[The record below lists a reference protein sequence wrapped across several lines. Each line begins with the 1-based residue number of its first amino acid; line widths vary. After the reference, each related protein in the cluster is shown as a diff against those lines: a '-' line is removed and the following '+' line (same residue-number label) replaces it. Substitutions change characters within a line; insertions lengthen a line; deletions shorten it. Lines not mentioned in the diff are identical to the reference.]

1 MTYKPQIEGYLSRL
15 GELLRSID
23 TEALDRFLQA
33 LNQARLEG
41 RNIFI
46 FGNGGSG
53 ATASHITGDWNKGY
67 GWGDA
72 RRFKVI
78 CLNDNAATVL
88 AYGNDVSYDA
98 IFVEQLKNFLQPGD
112 MVIGIS
118 GSGNSRNVLRA
129 IEYAGEHGAVTVGFC
144 GYDDGQLEKMV
155 QINVHPHIHDMQLL
169 EDFHLIVGHLTLQT
183 IIPRPE

>member
-1 MTYKPQIEGYLSRL
+1 MSYIPQIDGYLGRL
-15 GELLRSID
+15 GELLRKLD
-23 TEALDRFLQA
+23 TDALDRFLQA

-67 GWGDA
+67 GWGDNK
-72 RRFKVI
+72 RFKVI

-98 IFVEQLKNFLQPGD
+98 IFVEQLKNFLQAGD

-118 GSGNSRNVLRA
+118 GSGNSKNVLRA
-129 IEYAGEHGAVTVGFC
+129 IEYANAQGAVTVGLC
-144 GYDDGQLEKMV
+144 GYDNGALEKIV
-155 QINVHPHIHDMQLL
+155 RIAVHPHINDMQLL